1 MLYLST
7 YFTLIK
13 RILFILL
20 IYTLSRLGFFFFNL
34 GWYSSMGFL
43 DISTAFLKGI
53 LFDLKTVLIINLPFI
68 ILSVLPFG
76 FIFKNWYQKS
86 LKIFFVV
93 TNLFPLFFNIADY
106 EYSKFIGKRSDISLN
121 GVRNDIAEQLG
132 QMAVDYWYLVLTGI
146 VFGIILWI
154 FYPRKT
160 EKLYR
165 FKPAYVLP
173 VFVIFGGFVFL
184 GMRGS
189 LKVKPLLPVAA
200 YSGSPERASLML
212 NTPFCIIHTIDKK
225 PLQKL
230 NYFSDEELDKH
241 LPEPYLMP
249 DTNHLGNNILIFI
262 VESLS
267 PEFVGHLDSSK
278 GYTPFLDTIA
288 GKGVSFRYCFSNCRT
303 SQQAVPSILIGIP
316 QLMDESISTSQ
327 YQTNHF
333 FSLAEYLKP
342 FSYHAYFF
350 HGGNNG
356 TMGFDTFTEKTGF
369 SYYGADEYPDK
380 RDHDGSWGIYD
391 GPYLKYCADM
401 LDRLPKPF
409 FCTIFTLS
417 SHQPYLIPE
426 NLREKF
432 DISNNPAQ
440 NAMAYTDYSI
450 KGFFKEAEKTD
461 WYKNT
466 LFIITADHTHPHIEH
481 KYQGYIDGYRIPLII
496 FHPSVK
502 LTPDTDNIVQQ
513 IDILPTIAHFLG
525 IRPERLPRFGQS
537 VLKND
542 PNRSALF
549 YAHDA
554 YYLVK
559 KDYYIEML
567 DTEFRYKDWHDN
579 PVELPA
585 ASDED
590 INLLKASRQYFNN
603 NMVNN
608 TFMK

>member
-20 IYTLSRLGFFFFNL
+20 VYTLSRFGFFFFNL
-34 GWYSSMGFL
+34 GWYSSMGFF

-68 ILSVLPFG
+68 IFSVLPFG
-76 FIFKNWYQKS
+76 FIFKKWYQKS

-93 TNLFPLFFNIADY
+93 TNLVPLFFNIADY
-106 EYSKFIGKRSDISLN
+106 EYSKFIGKRSDISLSE
-121 GVRNDIAEQLG
+121 VRNDIAEQLG

-165 FKPAYVLP
+165 IKPAYVLP
-173 VFVIFGGFVFL
+173 VFIIFGGFVFL

-200 YSGSPERASLML
+200 YSGSPERANLML

-230 NYFSDEELDKH
+230 DYFSDEELDKH
-241 LPEPYLMP
+241 LPEPYIMP
-249 DTNHLGNNILIFI
+249 DTNYLGNNILIFI

-288 GKGVSFRYCFSNCRT
+288 GRGVSFRYCFSNGRT

-333 FSLAEYLKP
+333 FHWP
-342 FSYHAYFF
+342 
-350 HGGNNG
+350 
-356 TMGFDTFTEKTGF
+356 
-369 SYYGADEYPDK
+369 
-380 RDHDGSWGIYD
+380 
-391 GPYLKYCADM
+391 
-401 LDRLPKPF
+401 
-409 FCTIFTLS
+409 
-417 SHQPYLIPE
+417 
-426 NLREKF
+426 
-432 DISNNPAQ
+432 
-440 NAMAYTDYSI
+440 
-450 KGFFKEAEKTD
+450 
-461 WYKNT
+461 
-466 LFIITADHTHPHIEH
+466 
-481 KYQGYIDGYRIPLII
+481 
-496 FHPSVK
+496 
-502 LTPDTDNIVQQ
+502 NI
-513 IDILPTIAHFLG
+513 
-525 IRPERLPRFGQS
+525 
-537 VLKND
+537 
-542 PNRSALF
+542 
-549 YAHDA
+549 
-554 YYLVK
+554 
-559 KDYYIEML
+559 
-567 DTEFRYKDWHDN
+567 
-579 PVELPA
+579 
-585 ASDED
+585 
-590 INLLKASRQYFNN
+590 
-603 NMVNN
+603 
-608 TFMK
+608 